1 MKRTQAFLA
10 VALATTGFAAYA
22 QPGYVTDGPNSTVVT
37 NPFGLCWKT
46 GDWNPDKAVAPCDAV
61 PVAAVPAPAPQ
72 AAAPTPPPAPVAAA
86 PQRPVIEKVT
96 LNSDVLFDFNKATL
110 KEEGKGKLDEL
121 ADRIRDARVDE
132 VDAAGHADRIGSDQY
147 NQRLSEARAQAVR
160 EYLAQKGI
168 PSEKIR
174 AEGKGESEPVTG
186 DSCARMGPEKAS
198 NRKLVQCLQPDRR
211 VEIEVLGSRETR
223 SSTGASQ

>member
-1 MKRTQAFLA
+1 
-10 VALATTGFAAYA
+10 
-22 QPGYVTDGPNSTVVT
+22 
-37 NPFGLCWKT
+37 
-46 GDWNPDKAVAPCDAV
+46 
-61 PVAAVPAPAPQ
+61 
-72 AAAPTPPPAPVAAA
+72 
-86 PQRPVIEKVT
+86 VIEKVT

-121 ADRIRDARVDE
+121 AERIKDARVDE
-132 VDAAGHADRIGSDQY
+132 VDAAGHADRIGSDEY
-147 NQRLSEARAQAVR
+147 NRRLSGERAQAVR

-168 PSEKIR
+168 PSGKIR

-198 NRKLVQCLQPDRR
+198 NRKLVRCLQPDRR

-223 SSTGASQ
+223 SSTGSSQ

>member
-1 MKRTQAFLA
+1 MKRTQVFLA
-10 VALATTGFAAYA
+10 VALASSGFAAHA

-46 GDWNPDKAVAPCDAV
+46 GDWNPDKAIAPCDAV
-61 PVAAVPAPAPQ
+61 PLAAVPAPAPQ
-72 AAAPTPPPAPVAAA
+72 AAAPTPPPVAAA
-86 PQRPVIEKVT
+86 PQRNVIEKVT

-110 KEEGKGKLDEL
+110 KDEGKGKLDEL
-121 ADRIRDARVDE
+121 ADRIKDARIDE
-132 VDAAGHADRIGSDQY
+132 VDAAGHADRIGSDRY
-147 NQRLSEARAQAVR
+147 NQRLSDARAQAVR
-160 EYLAQKGI
+160 DYLAQKGI
-168 PSEKIR
+168 PADKIK

-223 SSTGASQ
+223 SSTGSSQ